1 MLCSVEGCEK
11 KRVCRGLFHMH
22 YSRWRRHGDPH
33 KLVNPW
39 GSVEERF
46 WRHVAKTATCWHW
59 TGFLNW
65 AGYGKLGVGGGK
77 MQAAHRVSYEMH
89 NGPIPNGLV
98 VMHTCDNPA
107 CVSPDHLRLGTMKEN
122 TQDMLA
128 KGRGNHR
135 CPKGEGNP
143 NNKLTEAQAREAK
156 FGSCMGSELA
166 RRFGVSQ
173 TAISDIRTG
182 RVWAHLTP

>member
-1 MLCSVEGCEK
+1 MLCTIEGCLK
-11 KRVCRGLFHMH
+11 KSVCRGMCHMH
-22 YSRWRRHGDPH
+22 YSRWQRHGDPH

-46 WRHVAKTATCWHW
+46 WRHVEKTDGCWNW

-65 AGYGKLGVGGGK
+65 AGYGRLSVGNRK
-77 MQAAHRVSYEMH
+77 MRSAHRLSFEMH
-89 NGPIPNGLV
+89 GGEIPRGMV

-107 CVSPDHLRLGTMKEN
+107 CVNPGHLLLGTMKDN

-135 CPKGEGNP
+135 CPQGEGNP
-143 NNKLTEAQAREAK
+143 NNKLTADQAREAK
-156 FGSCMGSELA
+156 FGPAMGSELA

-173 TAISDIRTG
+173 TTISDIRKG
-182 RVWAHLTP
+182 RIWGHLTP